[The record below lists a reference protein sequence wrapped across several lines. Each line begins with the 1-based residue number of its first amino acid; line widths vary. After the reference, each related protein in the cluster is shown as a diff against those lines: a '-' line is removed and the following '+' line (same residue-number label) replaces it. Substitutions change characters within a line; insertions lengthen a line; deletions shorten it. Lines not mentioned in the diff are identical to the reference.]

1 MLSHLLQPDYHH
13 TLPNNISVQ
22 YAWYLLGSRFDRTT
36 VASLGVP
43 CVMDGYGWARC
54 APAGEKS
61 APTPP
66 VEARGLESSF
76 HHRPSILKPVI
87 LTRLSSFQLG
97 NRQSHLLQGV
107 IINGAIRDSG
117 EIAKLSF
124 GCKALGTM
132 PRKSEKKVPGAHDSR
147 NPFRPCSPGS
157 ARWVVST
164 SARANCE

>member
-1 MLSHLLQPDYHH
+1 
-13 TLPNNISVQ
+13 
-22 YAWYLLGSRFDRTT
+22 
-36 VASLGVP
+36 
-43 CVMDGYGWARC
+43 MDGYGWARC

-61 APTPP
+61 ALTPP

-76 HHRPSILKPVI
+76 HHRPLKPVI

-97 NRQSHLLQGV
+97 NQQFQGV

-147 NPFRPCSPGS
+147 NPFRP
-157 ARWVVST
+157 
-164 SARANCE
+164 